1 MTAEVAIMNRIGVA
15 LAADS
20 AVTIG
25 EGEKTLSS
33 ADKLFQLSRSVGVM
47 TYGIAVFLGVPWET
61 IIKEYRREL
70 GEGEFATVEEYAGDF
85 LRFMS
90 RNEMLFPKKDRDE
103 GVRDLLWE
111 IYHYIF
117 RSINR
122 RLQSEDENLPP
133 KQSAR
138 ILEEELDE
146 LSKEVRKSRSFE
158 SVTDAA
164 IVAIRKKFAK
174 NIREIEAEFM
184 EDFPVSVAARDKIQS
199 IGIDLLRK
207 YLIPEDSGIIF
218 AGFGNREAMP
228 SIHEYKIH
236 GMIGDEPR
244 VINGRSVTALSSWGI
259 FPFAQTDEVHAF
271 LGGIHP
277 NHHEKIHESTVE
289 FIDGI
294 ISSVLDV
301 IQESGLVL
309 SKGAKEKINSK
320 AEDRIRRLFDDWD
333 DMVTKHYNPVIDMS
347 LSLPKSEMAF
357 MAEALVNLTKFR
369 TRVASSL
376 ETVGGPIDVALI
388 TRGDGFV
395 WVKRKNYFDPSLNPR
410 VIA

>member
-20 AVTIG
+20 ALTIG
-25 EGEKTLSS
+25 GGKKTHSS

-47 TYGIAVFLGVPWET
+47 VHGSAVFLGVPWET

-70 GEGEFATVEEYAGDF
+70 ELGEVTFATVEEYAGDF
-85 LRFMS
+85 FRFMS
-90 RNEMLFPKKDRDE
+90 RNEMLFPKKDRDR
-103 GVRDLLWE
+103 GVLDLLWE
-111 IYHYIF
+111 SYEYIF
-117 RSINR
+117 RVING
-122 RLQSEDENLPP
+122 RLGSEDENLTP
-133 KQSAR
+133 KESAR
-138 ILEEELDE
+138 IIEEELDE

-164 IVAIRKKFAK
+164 IVAIRKNFAK
-174 NIREIEAEFM
+174 NIGEIEAEFM
-184 EDFPVSVAARDKIQS
+184 EDFPVSIAARDKIQS

-207 YLIPEDSGIIF
+207 YLILEDSGIIF

-228 SIHEYKIH
+228 SMHEYKIH
-236 GMIGDEPR
+236 GMVGDELR
-244 VINGRSVTALSSWGI
+244 VINGLDVTASSSWGI
-259 FPFAQTDEVHAF
+259 FPFGQTDDVRSF

-277 NHHEKIHESTVE
+277 DHHEQMRESTVE

-320 AEDRIRRLFDDWD
+320 AEDRIRKLFEEWD
-333 DMVTKHYNPVIDMS
+333 DMVTKHYDPVIDMS

-357 MAEALVNLTKFR
+357 MAEALVNLAKFR
-369 TRVASSL
+369 TRVASDL

-395 WVKRKNYFDPSLNPR
+395 WIKRKQYFDPTLNPP
-410 VIA
+410 

>member
-20 AVTIG
+20 ALTIG
-25 EGEKTLSS
+25 EGKKTLSS

-47 TYGIAVFLGVPWET
+47 VYGSAVFLGVPWET

-85 LRFMS
+85 CGFMS
-90 RNEMLFPKKDRDE
+90 RNKMLFPKKDRDE
-103 GVRDLLWE
+103 GVLNLLWE
-111 IYHYIF
+111 SYDYIF
-117 RSINR
+117 RVINR
-122 RLQSEDENLPP
+122 RLESEDENLSP
-133 KQSAR
+133 KESAR

-174 NIREIEAEFM
+174 NIREIQAEFM

-218 AGFGNREAMP
+218 AGFGNREVMP

-236 GMIGDEPR
+236 GMVGDELR
-244 VINGRSVTALSSWGI
+244 VINGLDATASSSWGI
-259 FPFAQTDEVHAF
+259 FPFAQADEILSFAK
-271 LGGIHP
+271 GIHP
-277 NHHEKIHESTVE
+277 DHHVQMRASADQFLDDV
-289 FIDGI
+289 
-294 ISSVLDV
+294 ISSVLDI

-309 SKGAKEKINSK
+309 PDATKNQINSMADK
-320 AEDRIRRLFDDWD
+320 RIGKLFDDWVNMAEAHGEPIV
-333 DMVTKHYNPVIDMS
+333 DM
-347 LSLPKSEMAF
+347 LESLPKHEMAF
-357 MAEALVNLTKFR
+357 MAEALVNLAKFR
-369 TRVASSL
+369 TRVTPVL
-376 ETVGGPIDVALI
+376 DTVGGSIDVAVV

-395 WVKRKNYFDPSLNPR
+395 WIKRKQYFDPSLNPR
-410 VIA
+410 LDA